1 MVFLRDSFLLLYFI
15 RTDVYQLKCLF
26 NLSYYLFINL
36 VLNVQDDVLC
46 KICLVDC
53 PLSHM
58 VKIEGCGCTFCKE
71 VSQLIQLP
79 VPVVGISAGD
89 PDLDPQDP
97 HVFGP
102 PGSGSVS
109 QESDVPIRILPFSH
123 KGVERTEIM
132 LAK

>member
-1 MVFLRDSFLLLYFI
+1 MIGGMGTVTFLARSCFLHDSFLLFYFI

-26 NLSYYLFINL
+26 NLSYYLFMNL
-36 VLNVQDDVLC
+36 VLNVKDDVLC

-79 VPVVGISAGD
+79 ILGISVGD
-89 PDLDPQDP
+89 PDPQDP

-102 PGSGSVS
+102 PG
-109 QESDVPIRILPFSH
+109 
-123 KGVERTEIM
+123 KGVERERTEIM

>member
-1 MVFLRDSFLLLYFI
+1 MFGGMGTVTFLARACFLRDYFLLFYFI

-26 NLSYYLFINL
+26 NLSYYRFMNL

-46 KICLVDC
+46 KICLMDC

-79 VPVVGISAGD
+79 VVGISVGD
-89 PDLDPQDP
+89 PDWLVICTDPDP
-97 HVFGP
+97 SLV
-102 PGSGSVS
+102 
-109 QESDVPIRILPFSH
+109 
-123 KGVERTEIM
+123 
-132 LAK
+132 